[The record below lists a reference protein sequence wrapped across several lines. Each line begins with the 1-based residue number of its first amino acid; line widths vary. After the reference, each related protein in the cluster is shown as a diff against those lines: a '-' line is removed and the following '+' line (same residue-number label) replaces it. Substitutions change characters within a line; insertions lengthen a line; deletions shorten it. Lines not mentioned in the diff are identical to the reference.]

1 MSFDYSGKVAVVT
14 GASSGIGRELAQQL
28 ALANASLGLIARRT
42 AELENLARDIHA
54 LGGRALPLTA
64 DVADRNQVDRAVRAI
79 RDELGPIDIMIAC
92 AGVGMP
98 TLLDPVNVPDIEA
111 MIKVNVLGVVYSFSS
126 VLPEMI
132 ERKAGRLAAVSSLAG
147 YIALPGEAGYCAS
160 KAAVNFYLA
169 GMRAHLRGS
178 GVAVTSLCPGF
189 VRTAMTE
196 SNEFWMPGL
205 LSAEEAARKMLRAI
219 RRGKRVYDFPW
230 TLSLL
235 TKLAARLPE
244 PLLNR
249 LMAGYNEE
257 AASHGQRAD
266 GP

>member
-1 MSFDYSGKVAVVT
+1 M
-14 GASSGIGRELAQQL
+14 
-28 ALANASLGLIARRT
+28 
-42 AELENLARDIHA
+42 
-54 LGGRALPLTA
+54 
-64 DVADRNQVDRAVRAI
+64 AVRAI
-79 RDELGPIDIMIAC
+79 RNELGPIDIMIAC

-132 ERKAGRLAAVSSLAG
+132 KRKTGRLAAVSSLAG

-160 KAAVNFYLA
+160 KAAVNSYLA
-169 GMRAHLRGS
+169 GLRAQLRGS
-178 GVAVTSLCPGF
+178 GVSVTTLCPGF
-189 VRTAMTE
+189 VQTAMTA

-205 LSAEEAARKMLRAI
+205 LSAEEAARRMLLAI
-219 RRGKRVYDFPW
+219 RRGKRVFDFPW

-244 PLLNR
+244 PLLIR
-249 LMAGYNEE
+249 LMARYNEE
-257 AASHGQRAD
+257 AASLAQAGER
-266 GP
+266 P